1 MSSFNHHLACQYA
14 QERLTHDLSGQ
25 FVYHNLWHTQNEV
38 VPAVETIAAQEC
50 ISGESLLLLK
60 TAAWYHDLGCI
71 VQRQE
76 HEAIGIGI
84 ATATLPHYGY
94 SSSQIH
100 TIGRLI
106 WATRLPQVPDDLL
119 GQIVADSDLDVLGRV
134 DFLDRN
140 HILRNEMALLGQP
153 VSDREWFRSQIKFMR
168 EHTYFTPTARRLRA
182 AQKQRNLEQLQEL
195 LAEAEYM
202 EEG

>member
-1 MSSFNHHLACQYA
+1 MSSFNHQLAFQYA
-14 QERLTHDLSGQ
+14 LERLTHDLSDQ
-25 FVYHNLWHTQNEV
+25 FVYHNVWHTRDEV
-38 VPAVETIAAQEC
+38 VPAIETIAAKEC
-50 ISGESLLLLK
+50 IEDETLLLLK

-84 ATATLPHYGY
+84 VAATLPQYGY
-94 SSSQIH
+94 SPGQIH

-106 WATRLPQVPDDLL
+106 WATRLPQTPVDML
-119 GQIVADSDLDVLGRV
+119 GQILADSDLDVLGRA
-134 DFLDRN
+134 DFFDRN
-140 HILRNEMALLGQP
+140 HILRHEMALLGQTF
-153 VSDREWFRSQIKFMR
+153 SDREWFQNQIKFMR

-195 LAEAEYM
+195 LIEAEYM

>member
-1 MSSFNHHLACQYA
+1 MSSFNHQLASQYA
-14 QERLTHDLSGQ
+14 LERLTHDLSDQ
-25 FVYHNLWHTQNEV
+25 FVYHNVWHTQNEV
-38 VPAVETIAAQEC
+38 VPAIEAIAAQEGVA
-50 ISGESLLLLK
+50 GESALLLK

-84 ATATLPHYGY
+84 VAAILPQYGY
-94 SSSQIH
+94 TSSQIH

-106 WATRLPQVPDDLL
+106 WATRLPQMPDDLL
-119 GQIVADSDLDVLGRV
+119 GQIVADSDLDVLGRE
-134 DFLDRN
+134 DFLARN
-140 HILRNEMALLGQP
+140 HILRNEMAILGQP
-153 VSDREWFRSQIKFMR
+153 FSDQEWFRNQIKFMR
-168 EHTYFTPTARRLRA
+168 EHTYFTSTARKLRA

-195 LAEAEYM
+195 LVEAEYM